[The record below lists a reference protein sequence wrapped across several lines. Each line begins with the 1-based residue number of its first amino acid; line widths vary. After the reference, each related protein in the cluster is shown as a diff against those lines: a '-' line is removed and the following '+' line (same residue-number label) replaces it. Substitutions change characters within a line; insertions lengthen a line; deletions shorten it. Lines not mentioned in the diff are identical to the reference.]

1 MIIEGSLSIKAALE
15 NQKRIVHHVYFAQE
29 KKSRDF
35 QYIKHLCHKY
45 EVPFSL
51 IPKSEIDS
59 KASGHTHGGVL
70 GEVDYRLD
78 ESLNKPLQ
86 GHTLLVEGVE
96 DPYNLGM
103 MLRTAAAAGF
113 TMVITG
119 KRDYQD
125 SEAIILK
132 ASAGASEALRWIKT
146 DDFDATLQTLKQEG
160 VLVVSALRSDQSIPY
175 QEFEYPEKV
184 CLCIGG
190 ERRGLSKQVVQASD
204 AFVHILYPTEVK
216 IALSAVS
223 ATAVLT
229 FEMVRQQSDS

>member
-1 MIIEGSLSIKAALE
+1 MIIEGSLSVKAALE
-15 NQKRIVHHVYFAQE
+15 NQKRTVEHVYFAQE

-35 QYIKHLCHKY
+35 QYIKHLCYKHD
-45 EVPFSL
+45 VTFSL
-51 IPKSEIDS
+51 LPRSEVDS
-59 KASGHTHGGVL
+59 MAIGHTHGGVL
-70 GEVDYRLD
+70 AKVDYRHNEIL
-78 ESLNKPLQ
+78 EKNIQ
-86 GHTLLVEGVE
+86 GHALLVEGVE

-103 MLRTAAAAGF
+103 MLRSAAAAGF

-119 KRDYQD
+119 NREYQD

-132 ASAGASEALRWIKT
+132 ASAGASEALSWIKT
-146 DDFDATLQTLKQEG
+146 DDFESTLHCLKQEG
-160 VLVVSALRSDQSIPY
+160 VLIVSALRSDQSVPY
-175 QEFEYPEKV
+175 QDFVYPERV

-204 AFVHILYPTEVK
+204 AFVHILYPNQVK

-229 FEMVRQQSDS
+229 FEIVRQQSNT